1 MFYYSTK
8 LNNQK
13 SVTMQPHKSGKV
25 KGNSFTIVL
34 RMFFRYSECD
44 ALLPDLLSDG
54 RSFKLTAPPYNS
66 VTAHLSDGRSFK
78 LTAPPYNSVTAHC
91 VSFEIV
97 SITMK
102 RMNEL
107 IFGVSV
113 ILHSILWY

>member
-66 VTAHLSDGRSFK
+66 VTAH
-78 LTAPPYNSVTAHC
+78 C

-107 IFGVSV
+107 IFGVSG